1 MSAGQDP
8 HCRYRQ
14 LLWRLGA
21 WLGILGV
28 AALVSI
34 GSASVW
40 LFNTGSGRDWALAQ
54 LRDHLPHGVHLD
66 WEQAEGVLNGSFT
79 LSNVTLQWGDHR
91 IAVGALHWTL
101 SLHPWTRT
109 IDVTDLSLRA
119 IDVQRAEDRTPFT
132 LPNWPDFLPTVDVP
146 FQLRV
151 HHIAIA
157 HLQFHQPQHAPITVD
172 RVAGALSLGPRAL
185 RLERLGVH
193 AMGMTAQ
200 LDGTYRPSLTQTTA
214 VVGQLVMPAPP
225 RGRPATLGIA
235 ARGTL
240 AHMVVALAGDAPT
253 RWHGML
259 DIRGRTAPTWTARLD
274 GEQLAPALYAQQRG
288 QPRQAWGDSVG
299 LHLHA
304 SGRAD
309 WIRLHGTVRQGTQ
322 TVTLEP
328 STLQWSDNAVRINH
342 LGLALLSGHLQL
354 QGRIDLRAPA
364 RPNGHL
370 TAVLRGMTLPPD
382 QTGSA
387 IVIDQAKFQ
396 LGGSLTGWR
405 LTGGG
410 GLSRAHQHTDLTWQ
424 VDGDQRHA
432 RCTRLTVT
440 AGQGRLSLD
449 GAVSW
454 QPRLTWRA
462 HVLLAQID
470 PGLLWPAWSGQLSGA
485 IQTSGERRSAA
496 ALRGLHAYQMKIDDA
511 QLQGRL
517 RNRPVAARANIH
529 WDGRHGEATLALHI
543 GQSQLRAQAMLGDRL
558 QLRVASQALALADLF
573 PSGAGTVQ
581 GTFLAHGPI
590 ATPTLAVAL
599 HGQQLGWKS
608 HTIDHLTVQ
617 GQLPWQGTGGHLAIT
632 ARAISVGAFFD
643 QLHIAIDG
651 SLTRFTTQMALNAAS
666 VNATLHASL
675 AAATPSRWQAN
686 LAALAIE
693 PRHGERWQ
701 LSDPM
706 TIDRSA
712 SRWRV
717 SAGCL
722 RAKGGELCL
731 RAQYPGTGIILHS
744 HGVSLALL
752 NPWLPTQAG
761 RPVTVHGLVRVDAQL
776 QPDAMSQ
783 AWLGHLELASQEG
796 GVGLGDSIYATLAD
810 NANHGNVIGYDN
822 MTLTLDLSPAQIHAK
837 LGIGFRGDGY
847 VDATVTTGW
856 SDDAPLQG
864 QIYMYL
870 ARLYWLELLIPD
882 MVKPTGTI
890 AGHLSLY
897 GTRAAPQ
904 FGGNLDCHDATVQ
917 LPMYGLSL
925 RQGQGSLQAQPDGT
939 IQLHASLQSA
949 PGTAHID
956 GTLAWFDQPTPVALH
971 VTGEAIQVYNTNNL
985 SILADPDIWI
995 AWSHDTIQLR
1005 GDVHIPRAV
1014 VDFARLD
1021 QTVTPSDDAIVM
1033 EAQSSAAA
1041 TPATSPFDMDLHLHL
1056 GPMVKMHGLGFQGSI
1071 AGDIAIL
1078 AQPRRE
1084 MRASGQLDLL
1094 GRYKAYGQ
1102 DLTVTQGQLRWNHN
1116 LITDPR
1122 ITLHAE
1128 RTIGY
1133 VKAGI
1138 TVTGRAAYPHADVWS
1153 DPAMSQSEALSYIVL
1168 GHGLATATSNESQQV
1183 DAASSALSA
1192 GGGLIAS
1199 QLGTKLGFDDAGISQ
1214 SSTLG
1219 RSVLGVGKFISPR
1232 LYVGY
1237 GVSVVGSGSVINL
1250 KYLLEHGFDIEVESS
1265 TVETRT
1271 SINWRKER

>member
-1 MSAGQDP
+1 MSADQDP
-8 HCRYRQ
+8 QCRRRRHV
-14 LLWRLGA
+14 WRLGA
-21 WLGILGV
+21 WLAILLV
-28 AALVSI
+28 TALVCI
-34 GSASVW
+34 GSAAVW
-40 LFNTGSGRDWALAQ
+40 VFSTPAGRDWTLTQ
-54 LRDHLPHGVHLD
+54 LRDHLPDGVHLN
-66 WEQAEGVLNGSFT
+66 WEQAAGVLNGSFT
-79 LSNVTLQWGDHR
+79 LTNVTLQWADSR
-91 IAVGALHWTL
+91 IAIGTLHWTL
-101 SLHPWTRT
+101 SLHPWRRT
-109 IDVTDLSLRA
+109 IDVTDLRLRA
-119 IDVQRAEDRTPFT
+119 IDVQRAEDPTPFT
-132 LPNWPDFLPTVDVP
+132 LPHWPDFLPTIDLP

-157 HLQFHQPQHAPITVD
+157 QLQLHQLQQAPITVD
-172 RVAGALSLGPRAL
+172 SVSGALSLGPRAL
-185 RLERLGVH
+185 RLERLGIW

-200 LDGTYRPSLTQTTA
+200 LNGTYRPSLTQTTA
-214 VVGQLVMPAPP
+214 LVGHLILPAPP
-225 RGRPATLGIA
+225 RGRPATLGVA
-235 ARGTL
+235 MRGTL
-240 AHMVVALAGDAPT
+240 AHMAVALAGDAPT

-274 GEQLAPALYAQQRG
+274 GDQLTSALYAQQRG
-288 QPRQAWGDSVG
+288 QPRPQWGDPVG
-299 LHLHA
+299 LHLAA

-309 WIRLHGTVRQGTQ
+309 WIRLHGTLRQGTQ

-328 STLQWSDNAVRINH
+328 STLQWSDNAVRINQ
-342 LGLALLSGHLQL
+342 LRLAFLSGHLAL
-354 QGRIDLRAPA
+354 HGRIDLREPA

-370 TAVLRGMTLPPD
+370 TAVLRGIALPRD

-396 LGGSLTGWR
+396 IDGSLSGWR

-410 GLSRAHQHTDLTWQ
+410 ALSRAHQHSDLTWR
-424 VDGDQRHA
+424 VDGDQNHA
-432 RCTRLTVT
+432 RCTRLTVKT
-440 AGQGRLSLD
+440 GQGQMTLD
-449 GAVSW
+449 GAVTW
-454 QPRLTWRA
+454 QPRLTWQARA
-462 HVLLAQID
+462 RLSQID
-470 PGLLWPAWSGQLSGA
+470 PALFWPAWSGQLSGT
-485 IQTSGERRSAA
+485 IQSRGQRRSAA
-496 ALRGLHAYQMKIDDA
+496 ALRGLHAYQVQIDDA

-517 RNRPVAARANIH
+517 RNRPVAVRGNMH
-529 WDGRHGEATLALHI
+529 WDGHQGEAGLALHI
-543 GQSQLRAQAMLGDRL
+543 GLSQLSAQAILGDRL
-558 QLRVASQALALADLF
+558 QLRIASQAFALADLF

-581 GTFLAHGPI
+581 GTILAHGPI
-590 ATPTLAVAL
+590 ATPTLDVAL
-599 HGQQLGWKS
+599 RGQQLGWKS
-608 HTIDHLTVQ
+608 YRIGHLNVQ

-632 ARAISVGAFFD
+632 ARAITAGASFD

-651 SLTRFTTQMALNAAS
+651 ALTRFTAQMALNAAS
-666 VNATLHASL
+666 ANATLRTSL
-675 AAATPSRWQAN
+675 ATTPSGWHAN
-686 LAALAIE
+686 LAALTIQ
-693 PRHGERWQ
+693 PSHGERWQ

-706 TIDRSA
+706 TVERSA

-717 SAGCL
+717 SPGCL
-722 RAKGGELCL
+722 RANGGELCL
-731 RAQYPGTGIILHS
+731 SAQYPGTGITLHS

-761 RPVTVHGLVRVDAQL
+761 RPVTMHGLVRVDAQL
-776 QPDAMSQ
+776 QPDDMSQ
-783 AWLGHLELASQEG
+783 AWRGHLELASQQG
-796 GVGLGDSIYATLAD
+796 GIGLGDSVYASLAD

-822 MTLTLDLSPAQIHAK
+822 MTLRLDLSPAQIHAK
-837 LGIGFRGDGY
+837 VGIGFRGDGY

-856 SDDAPLQG
+856 DDDAPLQG

-890 AGHLSLY
+890 AGHLSVY

-917 LPMYGLSL
+917 LPVYGLTL

-939 IQLHASLQSA
+939 IQLHASLQSG

-956 GTLAWFDQPTPVALH
+956 GTLAWLDQPTPVALH
-971 VTGEAIQVYNTNNL
+971 VAGQAIQVYNTNDL
-985 SILADPDIWI
+985 TILADPDIWI
-995 AWSHDTIQLR
+995 AWSHGTIQLR
-1005 GDVHIPRAV
+1005 GDVHVPRAV

-1033 EAQSSAAA
+1033 ETPSTAAA

-1056 GPMVKMHGLGFQGSI
+1056 GPMVKMHGLGFKGSI

-1122 ITLHAE
+1122 ILLHAE
-1128 RTIGY
+1128 RTIGD

-1168 GHGLATATSNESQQV
+1168 GHGLATATNNESQQV

-1219 RSVLGVGKFISPR
+1219 SSVLGVGKFLSPR